1 MSKKSSQSELRE
13 QVQQAR
19 SAAPPGPAGRMAT
32 QGMPVERSENFKA
45 STKRLIA
52 RLRPERVGVIV
63 VILLAFVGVT
73 MSVFGPKVLGRATN
87 LVFEGLRRSAA
98 GGSGIEFGR
107 LHRIL
112 FFAVGLYVVSAM
124 LQWLQS
130 RILAGIVQRTM
141 AKLRTEVEEKL
152 NRLPLQYIDTQPRGD
167 LLSRVTNDIDNV
179 SQSLQQTL
187 SQLLSSVLTL
197 VGVLIMMLTISWIL
211 ALVSI
216 IAIPMSL
223 YVVKLIS
230 KQSRKRFIAQWKH
243 TGALNAH
250 VEEVFTGHALVK
262 AFGRQAD
269 VEKKFDTENEKLYE
283 AAFGAQSISGAI
295 QPAMGF
301 VGNLNY
307 AAIAVIGGLRVASG
321 AMTLGDVQ
329 AFIQYA
335 RQFSMPLSQLAS
347 MANVLQSGVASAERV
362 FELLDAVEE
371 SEDINTSPVVNDVR
385 GRVEF
390 DDVSFAYTADRPL
403 IEHLSLVAEPG
414 RTIAIVGP
422 TGAGKTTLVNLL
434 MRFYDL
440 DGGHIRIDGRDI
452 ATMPR
457 REVRAHMGMVLQD
470 AWLFGGTIRENI
482 AYGNPS
488 ASPEQLKAAAKA
500 TYVDRFVRT
509 LPDGYDTIID
519 DAGSNVS
526 AGEKQLITIARAFL
540 ADPAILILDEA
551 TSSVDT
557 RTEVLIQRAMAAL
570 RSQRTSF
577 VIAHRLSTIRDADT
591 ILVMDAGRIV
601 EQGNHTELLARGGAY
616 FTLYN
621 SQFAAPAAAVA

>member
-1 MSKKSSQSELRE
+1 MSKKPNQAELRE

-19 SAAPPGPAGRMAT
+19 AAAPPGPAGRMAT

-45 STKRLIA
+45 STRRLIA
-52 RLRPERVGVIV
+52 LLRPDRVGVMFV
-63 VILLAFVGVT
+63 VSLSFIGTAMNVY
-73 MSVFGPKVLGRATN
+73 GPKVLGRGTN
-87 LVFEGLRRSAA
+87 LVFEGLRRARN
-98 GGSGIEFGR
+98 GGAGIEFGR

-112 FFAVGLYVVSAM
+112 LFAVGLYVVSAM

-130 RILAGIVQRTM
+130 VLLAGIVQRTM
-141 AKLRTEVEEKL
+141 AKLRTEVEKKL
-152 NRLPLQYIDTQPRGD
+152 NRLPLQYVDSQPRGD

-187 SQLLSSVLTL
+187 SQLLSSILT
-197 VGVLIMMLTISWIL
+197 VIGVLIMMLTISWIL

-216 IAIPMSL
+216 IAIPVSL
-223 YVVKLIS
+223 YGVKLIS

-243 TGALNAH
+243 TGTLNAH

-269 VEKKFDTENEKLYE
+269 VEEKFDTENEKLYE

-307 AAIAVIGGLRVASG
+307 VAIAVIGGLRVASG
-321 AMTLGDVQ
+321 ALTLGDVQ

-371 SEDINTSPVVNDVR
+371 SEDINTSPVVADVR

-470 AWLFGGTIRENI
+470 AWLFGGTIRDNI

-601 EQGNHTELLARGGAY
+601 EQGDHTELLAKGGAY

-621 SQFAAPAAAVA
+621 SQFTAPAAAVA